1 MIRPFGAKFSVK
13 NTNSVVGAVSNAFL
27 WGCVSLCCI
36 LGGCEDATS
45 TYRAGERLYKANCAN
60 CHMDTGAGLGALIP
74 PLANADYLTQH
85 RDALP
90 CVLRHGLADSIVVN
104 GRAYAEKMPGVP
116 RLSEVD
122 ITNILN
128 YINHSWG
135 NQNPPYR
142 LDEVRELLQ
151 HCQ

>member
-1 MIRPFGAKFSVK
+1 
-13 NTNSVVGAVSNAFL
+13 
-27 WGCVSLCCI
+27 
-36 LGGCEDATS
+36 
-45 TYRAGERLYKANCAN
+45 
-60 CHMDTGAGLGALIP
+60 
-74 PLANADYLTQH
+74 LANADYLAQH

-90 CVLRHGLADSIVVN
+90 CVLRYGLADSIVVN

-116 RLSEVD
+116 QLSEVD

-151 HCQ
+151 RCPK

>member
-1 MIRPFGAKFSVK
+1 MIKPFGAKDI
-13 NTNSVVGAVSNAFL
+13 NPAIWAVPNAFL
-27 WGCVSLCCI
+27 WVCVGLCCV
-36 LGGCEDATS
+36 LGGCEDA

-74 PLANADYLTQH
+74 PLANADYLAQH

-116 RLSEVD
+116 QLSEVA

-151 HCQ
+151 RCPK